1 MLHAFERCLS
11 FINNTQVT
19 QWLSRLNETDSINA
33 TENSHM
39 MYTNYESLVGVNFT
53 EANRTRYNEINTITQ
68 ELNKEI

>member
-1 MLHAFERCLS
+1 MLHAFETCLS

-39 MYTNYESLVGVNFT
+39 MYTNYESLVRVNFT
-53 EANRTRYNEINTITQ
+53 EANRTRYNEINTNTQ